1 MNDEER
7 LEDIKKIISMW
18 HSNIRDGDINTI
30 TLDDIEELD
39 WLIEQAERVPKL
51 EKGKQRL
58 KGYAKPMKDEITKLK
73 KENER
78 LRESLKYIAE
88 NRSEE
93 GSEISVRGD
102 NMRLHEIDKLAFEH
116 VLSELSEDEA
126 LAIGS
131 YVGELNKQ
139 IKEYQEVLRKISTV
153 NTSYS
158 RIIKRYAKQMLE
170 DI

>member
-39 WLIEQAERVPKL
+39 WLI
-51 EKGKQRL
+51 

-170 DI
+170 D